1 MTANNPTGSPLQRV
15 GRVMTTNNRVIF
27 IESVVIFLILWQV
40 AAEVFGVAKFFST
53 PLVVAGGMYDI
64 LFVSGEAWPDLLATS
79 RRIVL
84 SFAFTMVV
92 GTAIGV
98 LMGITRFWKK
108 ILTYYVTMMLSIP
121 GLIAAVFAA
130 MLLGLSDL
138 TPMLATMLMT
148 TPLISITVRD
158 SVQDVDPELFEMSG
172 AFDVPRSRTVWRVV
186 VKSIAPALFGTARYA
201 FAVAWKVTNLTEV
214 IIADVGIG
222 YRIRFFFNRFDT
234 TGILMYVLLLSLLI
248 LIIEFGVLRQIEK
261 RVFAHREQISIG
273 FGGAGA

>member
-1 MTANNPTGSPLQRV
+1 MTANSPTGSPIERI

-27 IESVVIFLILWQV
+27 IESAILFLVFWQIAV
-40 AAEVFGVAKFFST
+40 PALGVAEFFST
-53 PLVVAGGMYDI
+53 PIVVATGMYKI
-64 LFVSGEAWPDLLATS
+64 LFVTGEAWPDLLATT

-84 SFAFTMVV
+84 AFAFTMLV
-92 GTAIGV
+92 GTTIGV
-98 LMGITRFWKK
+98 IMGITRFWKK

-121 GLIAAVFAA
+121 GLIAAVFSA

-158 SVQDVDPELFEMSG
+158 SVQDVDPNLFEMSG
-172 AFDVPRSRTVWRVV
+172 AFDVPRHRTIWRVV

-201 FAVAWKVTNLTEV
+201 FAVAWKITNLTEV

-273 FGGAGA
+273 FGGTGA